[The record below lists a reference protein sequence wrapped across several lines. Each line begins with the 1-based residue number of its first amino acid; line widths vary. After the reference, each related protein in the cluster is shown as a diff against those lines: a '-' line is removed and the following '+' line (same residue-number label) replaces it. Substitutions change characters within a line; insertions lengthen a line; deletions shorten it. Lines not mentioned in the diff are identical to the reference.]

1 MGGISEIRH
10 SKHPHLIEI
19 VDSESR
25 INQFLDE
32 QKAFL
37 QDTKVFVVKNEVLI
51 K

>member
-1 MGGISEIRH
+1 MCEIRH

-19 VDSESR
+19 VDSEIK

-37 QDTKVFVVKNEVLI
+37 KDTKVVMVKNEVLI